1 MNADAAALTTR
12 AWARVAGGLYLVI
25 IAAGLFAEAFVRD
38 LLVESS
44 DAAMTAANIQAH
56 QLLFRAGILADLAT
70 FVCALPLAVILYWL
84 LRPVNR
90 HVALLMLVFNVVQ
103 DAIGSLNALNTYQP
117 LQMLASQ
124 PLRGAFSADQ
134 LQALVLLSLGAHSV
148 GFGFALIFF
157 GCSCLALGYLIRASE
172 SFPRILGVLMAL
184 AGVCYLVNS
193 YVLILSP
200 RTAAVLFPSI
210 LAPAFIGELAFA
222 LWLAVKGIDGPVHT
236 EATAP
241 G

>member
-1 MNADAAALTTR
+1 MR

-38 LLVESS
+38 RLVESS
-44 DAAMTAANIQAH
+44 DAAMTAANIQTH

-70 FVCALPLAVILYWL
+70 FVCAVPLAVILYWL

-103 DAIGSLNALNTYQP
+103 DAIGGLNALNAYQP
-117 LQMLASQ
+117 LEMLASL
-124 PLRGAFSADQ
+124 PLRSAFSPDQ
-134 LQALVLLSLGAHSV
+134 VQELALLSLGAHSV

-157 GCSCLALGYLIRASE
+157 GCSCLALGYLIRTSGL
-172 SFPRILGVLMAL
+172 FPRILGVLMAL

-193 YVLILSP
+193 CVLILSP

-222 LWLAVKGIDGPVHT
+222 LWLAVKGIDAPVHT